1 MVAKCAVKSKM
12 PELTRTILG
21 RLRNF
26 IRDRR
31 RAERLQVSLPFTI
44 SLVDERSSR
53 RPQSTGGHTADV
65 STSGLALVL
74 SVIRIGDHYLAGGEN
89 RRLRIKLELPV
100 GPVDIQATSVRYE
113 SLDEENSETGYLI
126 GVSITEM
133 SEADRARY
141 DEYVSSL
148 LKRPK

>member
-1 MVAKCAVKSKM
+1 M

-53 RPQSTGGHTADV
+53 RPKSTDGHTADI
-65 STSGLALVL
+65 SSSGLALVL
-74 SVIRIGDHYLAGGEN
+74 SVIRIGDQYLAGEN
-89 RRLRIKLELPV
+89 PKLRIKLELPV
-100 GPVDIQATSVRYE
+100 GPVEIHATSVRYE
-113 SLDEENSETGYLI
+113 RLDEENSETG
-126 GVSITEM
+126 
-133 SEADRARY
+133 
-141 DEYVSSL
+141 
-148 LKRPK
+148 

>member
-1 MVAKCAVKSKM
+1 M

-53 RPQSTGGHTADV
+53 RPQATDGHTLDI
-65 STSGLALVL
+65 SNSGLALVL
-74 SVIRIGDHYLAGGEN
+74 SVIRIGDRYLAGEN
-89 RRLRIKLELPV
+89 PRLRIKLELPV
-100 GPVDIQATSVRYE
+100 GPVEIQATSVRYE
-113 SLDEENSETGYLI
+113 RLDEENSETGYLI

-133 SEADRARY
+133 SESDRARY
-141 DEYVSSL
+141 DEYISSL
-148 LKRPK
+148 LKRTK